1 MSLEPH
7 RVVGSRLLR
16 VRVDRERCQGHARCV
31 AVASALFQLDA
42 FGSAHEVSDG
52 TVPPD
57 PEVEGRLAAADCPE
71 LAISIIEESVADL
84 RTRPPVADWA
94 GDFDPLDP
102 ARGASRRLAISAAKN
117 ARIPATIRLTPRRSP
132 SCGRAS
138 PRSSRSGS
146 RRRGSSM
153 TVSSPSIRARA
164 RYFAAT

>member
-57 PEVEGRLAAADCPE
+57 PEVEARLAAADCPE
-71 LAISIIEESVADL
+71 LAISNIEESVADL
-84 RTRPPVADWA
+84 RTRPPVADW
-94 GDFDPLDP
+94 
-102 ARGASRRLAISAAKN
+102 LAISTISIRRAAPPGVW
-117 ARIPATIRLTPRRSP
+117 RF
-132 SCGRAS
+132 
-138 PRSSRSGS
+138 
-146 RRRGSSM
+146 RRRRMRGSPP
-153 TVSSPSIRARA
+153 PSG
-164 RYFAAT
+164 